1 MEEAQA
7 PVEAMLDVVR
17 GWREFFMQQGVE
29 PRSLECSR
37 TPCWQP
43 RSSAICHRTPSTN

>member
-7 PVEAMLDVVR
+7 LVEAVLDVVR

-29 PRSLECSR
+29 PRSIDVLAQAML
-37 TPCWQP
+37 P
-43 RSSAICHRTPSTN
+43 PSFFGDMPPDTV